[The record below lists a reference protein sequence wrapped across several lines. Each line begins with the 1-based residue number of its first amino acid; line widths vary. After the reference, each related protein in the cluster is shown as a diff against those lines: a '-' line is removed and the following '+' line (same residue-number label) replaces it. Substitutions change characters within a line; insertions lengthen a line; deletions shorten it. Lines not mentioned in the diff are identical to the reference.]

1 MAAAFFSFGCAAA
14 VFGACLTHRQAGKT
28 QVSRIFLTKITVA
41 LTIRLVA
48 LPILERGER
57 SCP

>member
-1 MAAAFFSFGCAAA
+1 MAAAFLSWTAA

-28 QVSRIFLTKITVA
+28 QISRIFLTKITVA
-41 LTIRLVA
+41 LTTRLVV
-48 LPILERGER
+48 LPTLERGEL